1 MEQQYTTL
9 TKDINNVDNKDAIV
23 YAYIKSRMN
32 YKTSI
37 ADNVTEKEISE
48 KLGIP
53 LSTVKRSVSRLK
65 SNKNLIDKVISNNV
79 IADGSY
85 KTYNKYYMAKC
96 NENFFYIYNSFFND
110 DMNIAEASERIKIKN
125 FLLKLKAVCKKE
137 TNKYISENPYLDRVN
152 KTELSK
158 KLGIDTKTLNNY
170 LEMAVNAGHIKYITN
185 GLLILN
191 KSIIPDFKKD
201 DTDTRIYHIIY
212 DWCIDNGVVPP
223 DRNDEITVMANGSIR
238 RRNSLL
244 VEITG
249 KLGYMKDEDIRSL
262 LTNRITSEEITL
274 KYIAKVLNINN
285 KKKEEI
291 EYSVILD

>member
-1 MEQQYTTL
+1 
-9 TKDINNVDNKDAIV
+9 
-23 YAYIKSRMN
+23 
-32 YKTSI
+32 
-37 ADNVTEKEISE
+37 
-48 KLGIP
+48 
-53 LSTVKRSVSRLK
+53 
-65 SNKNLIDKVISNNV
+65 
-79 IADGSY
+79 
-85 KTYNKYYMAKC
+85 
-96 NENFFYIYNSFFND
+96 
-110 DMNIAEASERIKIKN
+110 
-125 FLLKLKAVCKKE
+125 
-137 TNKYISENPYLDRVN
+137 
-152 KTELSK
+152 
-158 KLGIDTKTLNNY
+158 
-170 LEMAVNAGHIKYITN
+170 
-185 GLLILN
+185 
-191 KSIIPDFKKD
+191 IIPDFKKD